1 MSIKKNNLN
10 LHILVGRSGLNDPM
24 KISKEIT
31 SESHGLRREYEIVL
45 DERNN
50 LEYVMS
56 LLRQAY
62 EQN

>member
-1 MSIKKNNLN
+1 
-10 LHILVGRSGLNDPM
+10 M